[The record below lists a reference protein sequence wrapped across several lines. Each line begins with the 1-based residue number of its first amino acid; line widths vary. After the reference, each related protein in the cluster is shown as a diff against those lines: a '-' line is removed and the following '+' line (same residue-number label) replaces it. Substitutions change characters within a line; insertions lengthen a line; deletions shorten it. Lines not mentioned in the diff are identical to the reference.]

1 MDARTLDWNWRG
13 QTIRLGA
20 DASGTGPKVLLLP
33 ALSSISSRREM
44 RALQER
50 LAPRYSTLA
59 VDWPGFGEGARPQV
73 DWTPDAYAAF
83 LAFLLTS
90 VIAHP
95 HAVIAAGHAAT
106 YVLKH
111 AAGATDTMGR
121 LVLIAPTWRGP
132 LPTMMG
138 GQRPFFE
145 RLCRLV
151 DRPGLG
157 PLIYRL
163 NVNPFMV
170 RRMGAGHVYA
180 DGAFLDG
187 ERLRQKLS
195 VVRAPGAR
203 FASVRFVTGRLDPL
217 ATARRFS
224 IWRGARPFRSSCST
238 APRRRRARARK
249 WRRLPLCPAFAPRG
263 CPRANLPCTRSFPT
277 RPSTPSRRSSRRTPR
292 RCLHRVPRRRACWHS
307 QSSLPGLTRQ
317 SILFA
322 KKFLRR
328 GWTRGSSPRV
338 TEG

>member
-1 MDARTLDWNWRG
+1 MDTQTLEWNWRG
-13 QTIRLGA
+13 KTIRLAA

-44 RALQER
+44 QALQER
-50 LAPRYSTLA
+50 LARRYSTLA
-59 VDWPGFGEGARPQV
+59 VDWPGFGEGARPQL

-83 LAFLLTS
+83 LNFLLSS

-95 HAVIAAGHAAT
+95 DAVIAAGHAAT

-111 AAGATDTMGR
+111 AASAAEAMGR

-151 DRPGLG
+151 DRPRIG

-163 NVNPFMV
+163 NVNPFVV

-180 DGAFLDG
+180 DPAFLG
-187 ERLRQKLS
+187 EERLRQKLN

-217 ATARRFS
+217 ASREAFLELARRAAVP
-224 IWRGARPFRSSCST
+224 ILLVYGAETPPRSRAEMEALAAVPGIRTTRLPQGKLAVHEEFPDATFNAIAPFLAEQSAATPGSRSS
-238 APRRRRARARK
+238 
-249 WRRLPLCPAFAPRG
+249 G
-263 CPRANLPCTRSFPT
+263 
-277 RPSTPSRRSSRRTPR
+277 
-292 RCLHRVPRRRACWHS
+292 
-307 QSSLPGLTRQ
+307 
-317 SILFA
+317 
-322 KKFLRR
+322 
-328 GWTRGSSPRV
+328 
-338 TEG
+338 

>member
-1 MDARTLDWNWRG
+1 MDTRTLEWNWRG
-13 QTIRLGA
+13 ETIRLGA

-44 RALQER
+44 HPLQQR
-50 LAPRYSTLA
+50 LARRYSTLA
-59 VDWPGFGEGARPQV
+59 VDWPGFGEGPRPQL
-73 DWTPDAYAAF
+73 DWTPEAYAAF
-83 LAFLLTS
+83 LAFVLTS

-95 HAVIAAGHAAT
+95 HAIIAAGHAAT

-111 AAGATDTMGR
+111 AASVSEPTTR

-151 DRPGLG
+151 DRPAVG

-180 DGAFLDG
+180 DPAFLNG
-187 ERLRQKLS
+187 ERMRQKLN

-217 ATARRFS
+217 ASREAFLDLARRAAS
-224 IWRGARPFRSSCST
+224 PILLLYGADTPPKS
-238 APRRRRARARK
+238 RAEMEALAAVPGIRTV
-249 WRRLPLCPAFAPRG
+249 RLPRG
-263 CPRANLPCTRSFPT
+263 KLSVHEEFPGATAEPIGSFLAEEA
-277 RPSTPSRRSSRRTPR
+277 PSTGRT
-292 RCLHRVPRRRACWHS
+292 AS
-307 QSSLPGLTRQ
+307 GL
-317 SILFA
+317 SA
-322 KKFLRR
+322 
-328 GWTRGSSPRV
+328 
-338 TEG
+338 

>member
-1 MDARTLDWNWRG
+1 MDTRTLDWNWRG

-20 DASGTGPKVLLLP
+20 DAGGTGPKVLLLP

-50 LAPRYSTLA
+50 LAPRYSTLS
-59 VDWPGFGEGARPQV
+59 VDWPGFGDAARPQV
-73 DWTPDAYAAF
+73 DWTPDAYGAF

-95 HAVIAAGHAAT
+95 YAIVAAGHAAT

-111 AAGATDTMGR
+111 AADVPPAAAR

-132 LPTMMG
+132 LPTMAG
-138 GQRPFFE
+138 GQRPFFD

-151 DRPGLG
+151 DRRGLG

-163 NVNPFMV
+163 NVNRFMV

-180 DGAFLDG
+180 DPAFLSG
-187 ERLRQKLS
+187 ERLRQKLG

-217 ATARRFS
+217 ASRDAFLDLARRATVPILLLYGAETPLRSRAEMAALAAIPGIRTARLPQGKLAVHEEFPDATMDAIGPFLAEESPATPGSNFS
-224 IWRGARPFRSSCST
+224 A
-238 APRRRRARARK
+238 
-249 WRRLPLCPAFAPRG
+249 
-263 CPRANLPCTRSFPT
+263 
-277 RPSTPSRRSSRRTPR
+277 
-292 RCLHRVPRRRACWHS
+292 
-307 QSSLPGLTRQ
+307 
-317 SILFA
+317 
-322 KKFLRR
+322 
-328 GWTRGSSPRV
+328 
-338 TEG
+338 

>member
-1 MDARTLDWNWRG
+1 MTHRLRLRVMDTRTLDWNWRG

-33 ALSSISSRREM
+33 ALSSISTRREM

-59 VDWPGFGEGARPQV
+59 VDWPGFGDAARPQV

-95 HAVIAAGHAAT
+95 HAIIAAGHAAT
-106 YVLKH
+106 YVLAH
-111 AAGATDTMGR
+111 AAGAPAATAR

-151 DRPGLG
+151 DRPAVG

-163 NVNPFMV
+163 NVNRFVV

-180 DGAFLDG
+180 DPAFLG
-187 ERLRQKLS
+187 EERLHQKLA

-217 ATARRFS
+217 ASREAFLDLARRVAVP
-224 IWRGARPFRSSCST
+224 ILLLYGAETPPRSRAEMEALAAVGGIRTVQLPQGKLAVHEEFPDATFNAVAPFL
-238 APRRRRARARK
+238 AEEPE
-249 WRRLPLCPAFAPRG
+249 
-263 CPRANLPCTRSFPT
+263 
-277 RPSTPSRRSSRRTPR
+277 
-292 RCLHRVPRRRACWHS
+292 
-307 QSSLPGLTRQ
+307 
-317 SILFA
+317 
-322 KKFLRR
+322 
-328 GWTRGSSPRV
+328 SPR
-338 TEG
+338 TTPHTT

>member
-1 MDARTLDWNWRG
+1 MDTRTLDWTWRG

-20 DASGTGPKVLLLP
+20 DASGTRPKVLLLP

-44 RALQER
+44 HALQER

-73 DWTPDAYAAF
+73 DWTPEAYAAF

-95 HAVIAAGHAAT
+95 HAIIAAGHAAT
-106 YVLKH
+106 YVLAH
-111 AAGATDTMGR
+111 AAGAPAATTR

-151 DRPGLG
+151 DRPHLG

-180 DGAFLDG
+180 DPAFLNE
-187 ERLRQKLS
+187 ERLRQKLD

-217 ATARRFS
+217 ASREAFLDLARRATVPILLLYGAETPPRSRAEMEALAAVGSIQTARLPQGKLAVHEEFPDATFNAIAPFLAEQS
-224 IWRGARPFRSSCST
+224 AAARGSRSS
-238 APRRRRARARK
+238 A
-249 WRRLPLCPAFAPRG
+249 
-263 CPRANLPCTRSFPT
+263 
-277 RPSTPSRRSSRRTPR
+277 
-292 RCLHRVPRRRACWHS
+292 
-307 QSSLPGLTRQ
+307 
-317 SILFA
+317 
-322 KKFLRR
+322 
-328 GWTRGSSPRV
+328 
-338 TEG
+338 

>member
-1 MDARTLDWNWRG
+1 MDTRTLEWSWRG
-13 QTIRLGA
+13 KTIRLGI
-20 DASGTGPKVLLLP
+20 DSSGTGPKVLLLP

-73 DWTPDAYAAF
+73 DWTPEAYAAF

-90 VIAHP
+90 VIADP
-95 HAVIAAGHAAT
+95 YAVIAAGHAAT

-111 AAGATDTMGR
+111 AAGATDTRGR

-163 NVNPFMV
+163 NVNRFMV

-180 DGAFLDG
+180 DPAFLSE
-187 ERLRQKLS
+187 ERLRQKLD

-217 ATARRFS
+217 ASREAFLDLARRAAAPILVVYGAETPPRSGAEMAALAAVPGIRTARLPQGKLAVHEEFPDATFNA
-224 IWRGARPFRSSCST
+224 IAPFLAEGS
-238 APRRRRARARK
+238 AAA
-249 WRRLPLCPAFAPRG
+249 
-263 CPRANLPCTRSFPT
+263 
-277 RPSTPSRRSSRRTPR
+277 
-292 RCLHRVPRRRACWHS
+292 
-307 QSSLPGLTRQ
+307 
-317 SILFA
+317 
-322 KKFLRR
+322 
-328 GWTRGSSPRV
+328 RGSSFSA
-338 TEG
+338 

>member
-1 MDARTLDWNWRG
+1 MDTRMLDWNWRG

-20 DASGTGPKVLLLP
+20 DASGTGPTVLLLP
-33 ALSSISSRREM
+33 ALSSISSRHEM
-44 RALQER
+44 QALQER
-50 LAPRYSTLA
+50 LARRYSTLA
-59 VDWPGFGEGARPQV
+59 VDWPGFGEGARPQL

-95 HAVIAAGHAAT
+95 HAIIAAGHAAT

-111 AAGATDTMGR
+111 AASGSEPTTR

-132 LPTMMG
+132 LPTMAG
-138 GQRPFFE
+138 GHRPFFE

-163 NVNPFMV
+163 NVNPFVV

-180 DGAFLDG
+180 DPAFLDE
-187 ERLRQKLS
+187 ERMREKLN

-217 ATARRFS
+217 ASRDAFLDLARRAAAPILLVYGAETPPKSRAEMEALAAVPGIRTARLP
-224 IWRGARPFRSSCST
+224 RGKLAVHEEFPDATFVAIAPLLAEQATAAHGSRSS
-238 APRRRRARARK
+238 A
-249 WRRLPLCPAFAPRG
+249 
-263 CPRANLPCTRSFPT
+263 
-277 RPSTPSRRSSRRTPR
+277 
-292 RCLHRVPRRRACWHS
+292 
-307 QSSLPGLTRQ
+307 
-317 SILFA
+317 
-322 KKFLRR
+322 
-328 GWTRGSSPRV
+328 
-338 TEG
+338 